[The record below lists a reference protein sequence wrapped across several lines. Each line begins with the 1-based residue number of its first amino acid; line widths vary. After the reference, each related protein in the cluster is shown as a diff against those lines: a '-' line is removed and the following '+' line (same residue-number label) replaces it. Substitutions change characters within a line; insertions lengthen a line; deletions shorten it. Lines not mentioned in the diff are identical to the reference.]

1 MLQSPCESV
10 FRSLVNDDDA
20 GGKDTYGKHHL
31 PVFLGFFKF
40 CFFFIAPNALDVIS
54 PIRMVGFVVGDV
66 ELSHDG
72 QVKAVNGN
80 ND

>member
-20 GGKDTYGKHHL
+20 GGKGTYGKHHSA
-31 PVFLGFFKF
+31 VFLCFFKF